1 MSRNGDSL
9 PISWWTWALHWKSPV
24 GAYHS
29 NCFWYAQQTTQ
40 REESRYRRNDYDQ
53 FSLFFFSRLFLAIVL
68 SRFANQPLLCV
79 ANVCKAMCGV
89 AGGSVGG
96 AINLYW
102 AAKGTDISE
111 IAAKFGAQQTV
122 TASLGLVFAA
132 LFAKSLS
139 TVDARKV
146 WILYLLLTALHIFAN
161 MQCMRIMAFDTLN
174 TERMEILFRNF
185 HDQYQTSSGSDEK
198 VDDTSVQMLT
208 PRQVASCES
217 LFFWPKWGKHHNRI
231 SFGVSLNELL
241 NDNTEAVDKD
251 SLSRPHWISTTSNN
265 GIRKPKQVKVALN
278 AQSTPRQTIRAYFE
292 ALWIGASS
300 TTISDD
306 TLSSVLAIERDDAWN
321 LFSDAC
327 EEAGWNL
334 DQHNILTKGYEVS
347 FIEES

>member
-1 MSRNGDSL
+1 
-9 PISWWTWALHWKSPV
+9 
-24 GAYHS
+24 
-29 NCFWYAQQTTQ
+29 
-40 REESRYRRNDYDQ
+40 
-53 FSLFFFSRLFLAIVL
+53 
-68 SRFANQPLLCV
+68 
-79 ANVCKAMCGV
+79 MCGV

-185 HDQYQTSSGSDEK
+185 HDHYQTSGTSDEK

-217 LFFWPKWGKHHNRI
+217 LFFLPKWGKQHNRI

-278 AQSTPRQTIRAYFE
+278 AQSTPRQTIRAYFD

-306 TLSSVLAIERDDAWN
+306 TQSSVLAIERDDAWN

-334 DQHNILTKGYEVS
+334 DQHNILAKGYEIS
-347 FIEES
+347 FVEAN